1 MMLPIALSVIHLVKE
16 RDSSNEAFGKA
27 LLLSIAYGASIGGIA
42 TLIGTPPN
50 ALMAAYLADSYQIE
64 IGFATWMAVGLPL
77 SVTMLFITW
86 FWLTKVSYKVDN
98 SDAEVDTKSLFKKQ
112 LDKLGAMS
120 RAEKGVL
127 AVFIFAALSWI
138 FRPLLG
144 DWTGLKISDTSIAI
158 AAALLLFVITAD
170 NKTGERILDWDS
182 AAKVPWGILLLFGGG
197 LTLASQIKSSGL
209 ATYIANLLVSAD
221 TIPLVVSVLLVAGL
235 ITFLT
240 EITSNTA
247 TAAGFLPLLGPVAE
261 SITGTPLVWVIPAAI
276 AASCAFMMPVATP
289 PNAIVFGSGEIKMRD
304 MIRAGFVLNIV
315 AIVLITVLTLTVA
328 RSILSF

>member
-1 MMLPIALSVIHLVKE
+1 
-16 RDSSNEAFGKA
+16 
-27 LLLSIAYGASIGGIA
+27 
-42 TLIGTPPN
+42 
-50 ALMAAYLADSYQIE
+50 
-64 IGFATWMAVGLPL
+64 
-77 SVTMLFITW
+77 
-86 FWLTKVSYKVDN
+86 
-98 SDAEVDTKSLFKKQ
+98 
-112 LDKLGAMS
+112 
-120 RAEKGVL
+120 
-127 AVFIFAALSWI
+127 
-138 FRPLLG
+138 
-144 DWTGLKISDTSIAI
+144 
-158 AAALLLFVITAD
+158 
-170 NKTGERILDWDS
+170 
-182 AAKVPWGILLLFGGG
+182 
-197 LTLASQIKSSGL
+197 L

-328 RSILSF
+328 RSVLSF